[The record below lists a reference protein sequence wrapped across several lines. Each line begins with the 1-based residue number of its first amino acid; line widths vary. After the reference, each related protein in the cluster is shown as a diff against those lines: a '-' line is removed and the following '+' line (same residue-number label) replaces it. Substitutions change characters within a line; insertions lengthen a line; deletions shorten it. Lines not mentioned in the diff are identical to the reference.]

1 MCLFHKNLNDNLNMG
16 SAQKIK
22 NYQKYTFINFLKI
35 YINFNFEDV
44 TLHKRILFIK
54 RILSLK

>member
-22 NYQKYTFINFLKI
+22 NYQKYTFINFFKI

-44 TLHKRILFIK
+44 TLYKRILFIK